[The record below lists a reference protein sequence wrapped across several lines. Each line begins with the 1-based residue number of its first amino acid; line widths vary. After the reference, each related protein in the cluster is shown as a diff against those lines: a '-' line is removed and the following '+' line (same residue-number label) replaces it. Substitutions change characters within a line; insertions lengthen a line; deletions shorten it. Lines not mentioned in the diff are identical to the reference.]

1 LFVIGIKEN
10 IMRAK
15 IAVATVSGKAY
26 YQLVSELKARG
37 LPFLSLTP
45 YDTIPTGIKVVITT
59 ENERKYI
66 EHPNVIIFQ
75 EDTDPATI
83 VNEAIRSVKG
93 NRNHDTITVG
103 IDPGKT
109 FGMAV
114 LTSGNVLE
122 TTIHSSIEQT
132 VNAVLDAL
140 TKNPATTYTVKV
152 GDGAPEYTR
161 ALLSKLDATLPK
173 DVAIEVV
180 SEAGTSHFAK
190 ETVHRRGLRDAMSAV
205 KIAERRGRPFQR
217 GKGKQR

>member
-1 LFVIGIKEN
+1 MK
-10 IMRAK
+10 AK

-26 YQLVSELKARG
+26 YQLVNELKARG

-45 YDTIPTGIKVVITT
+45 YDTIPIDIKVVITT
-59 ENERKYI
+59 ENERKFVD
-66 EHPNVIIFQ
+66 HPNVVVF
-75 EDTDPATI
+75 EETMDPATI

-93 NRNHDTITVG
+93 KRNHDTMTVG

-109 FGMAV
+109 FGIAV
-114 LTSGNVLE
+114 LSNGNVLE
-122 TTIHSSIEQT
+122 TKIHSSIEQT
-132 VNAVLDAL
+132 VNAVLDVL
-140 TKNPATTYTVKV
+140 TKNPATTYIIKV

-161 ALLSKLDATLPK
+161 VLLSQLDAALPK
-173 DVAIEVV
+173 DVAIEIV

-217 GKGKQR
+217 EKGKHQ